1 MQAMLQRLNR
11 HHLRQPCSTCG
22 EQVFFSTDLSSIPK
36 PPTSTDVVR
45 FTLKRAVSLLAPRL
59 AKRFARSATASS
71 LYLHGLHS

>member
-11 HHLRQPCSTCG
+11 HHPRQPCSTCG

-45 FTLKRAVSLLAPRL
+45 FILKRAVSNLAQRL
-59 AKRFARSATASS
+59 AKRLARSATPAP
-71 LYLHGLHS
+71 LYLHDLYS